1 MIDELFGA
9 LFLSRKAKRPCELK
23 IQSKNH
29 ADKIELQVRRLKG
42 NMDFKARWVKT
53 AWKLS
58 KVQKIIQK
66 KGMYK
71 KKSSKKNCLKN
82 AKKITKKCLEYCQK
96 IVKHHLFF
104 WILEQLCSELKN
116 VPNH

>member
-1 MIDELFGA
+1 MIDGLFGA

-42 NMDFKARWVKT
+42 NMDFKARWVET

-71 KKSSKKNCLKN
+71 KNL
-82 AKKITKKCLEYCQK
+82 QK
-96 IVKHHLFF
+96 
-104 WILEQLCSELKN
+104 
-116 VPNH
+116 

>member
-1 MIDELFGA
+1 MIDGLFGA

-42 NMDFKARWVKT
+42 NMDFKARWVET

-71 KKSSKKNCLKN
+71 KNLQ
-82 AKKITKKCLEYCQK
+82 KKIVWKMPKK
-96 IVKHHLFF
+96 
-104 WILEQLCSELKN
+104 SPKN
-116 VPNH
+116 V